1 MTRQATPLAE
11 RLRPASFDEMVGQ
24 ERLFGENGAI
34 RRILDSGYLPNMVFY
49 GPPGTGKTTAAEII
63 ARGSDKTIRR
73 LNATTA
79 SLADVKSAIAD
90 TSTLFGSGGILLY
103 LDEIQYFNKK
113 QQQTLLEYMEDGR
126 VTLIASTTENPYL
139 YVYAAVLS
147 RSSVFEFLPVAPE
160 EMLPALRRG
169 LSLLRSD
176 APDAPE
182 PREDEDDLLYEIASR
197 GAGDVRRAL
206 NLLEQLYAASGG
218 DPASAD
224 ISLFAPKAVWAA
236 DKSGTA
242 HYDLLSALQK
252 SIRGSDPDAAVF
264 YLARILE
271 SGDLPGAVRRLQVIA
286 SEDIGLAYPLAAVVT
301 RACCESAKEL
311 GMPEA
316 TVPLSHAAVLLA
328 TSPKSNTAYLA
339 YAAAKADIE
348 AGLGQQMPPYLR
360 PSNSFDGYKY
370 PHDFENRWV
379 EQRYLPYDLGDKKY
393 YEYGD
398 CKNEQAAKA
407 YWEKIKK
414 K

>member
-1 MTRQATPLAE
+1 MTGQNTPLAE
-11 RLRPASFDEMVGQ
+11 KLRPASFDEMVGQ
-24 ERLFGENGAI
+24 ERLFGKNGAI

-147 RSSVFEFLPVAPE
+147 RSSVFEFLSVSPE
-160 EMLPALRRG
+160 EMIPALKRG
-169 LSLLRSD
+169 LSLLKSD
-176 APDAPE
+176 KPEAP
-182 PREDEDDLLYEIASR
+182 EDEDALLYEIASR

-218 DPASAD
+218 DLASAD

-271 SGDLPGAVRRLQVIA
+271 SGDLPGAMRRLQVIA
-286 SEDIGLAYPLAAVVT
+286 SEDIGLAYPLAAAVT

-316 TVPLSHAAVLLA
+316 SVPLSHAAVLLA

-360 PSNSFDGYKY
+360 PSNQYDGYKY

-379 EQRYLPYDLGDKKY
+379 EQRYLPHDLCYKKY

-407 YWEKIKK
+407 YWDIIKGK